1 MSHICN
7 SQDVMDVEKT
17 VSPKILRGAPKERP
31 WKDWPVLR
39 WRTAG
44 RGVEAVAWVASPRER
59 RAMRVK
65 LRANMVLVFGFRLVR
80 EEREDEVAE
89 VTVHKD
95 GVRIRRDQ
103 SMKAKQTHSSRVF

>member
-1 MSHICN
+1 
-7 SQDVMDVEKT
+7 
-17 VSPKILRGAPKERP
+17 
-31 WKDWPVLR
+31 
-39 WRTAG
+39 
-44 RGVEAVAWVASPRER
+44 
-59 RAMRVK
+59 MRVK